1 MGDKSKL
8 HLVSYQWE
16 HMCVP
21 KDTMHTTKDRQTDR
35 KTDRQTDRQTDRPK
49 NNVGRSSQANFLERN
64 SAMDDSIG
72 GS

>member
-1 MGDKSKL
+1 
-8 HLVSYQWE
+8 
-16 HMCVP
+16 MCVP

-35 KTDRQTDRQTDRPK
+35 KTDDDRQTDEDTDRPK